1 MTKRTNERPILP
13 VSERDMQK
21 AMGTTAPREAQEMAH
36 VVDQKKDGKWHCE
49 DCDFVGTMEEAVK
62 HVAKEQEDMR

>member
-1 MTKRTNERPILP
+1 
-13 VSERDMQK
+13 MQK